1 MILAHFNGNLIV
13 IVCLTTVV
21 NGCPMS
27 GIVTASATAA
37 GGAPTSALAV
47 ESESKHGRREG
58 LCRLLQ
64 IFPPIRW
71 PNILF
76 LHPVTY
82 Q

>member
-21 NGCPMS
+21 NGCPMR
-27 GIVTASATAA
+27 VTAKATAA

-64 IFPPIRW
+64 IFPPILR